1 MFQKLMW
8 LSSASI
14 NSTLNP
20 YNPLMKNKSPQQAI
34 RDIQHF
40 GEEGGVVP
48 VIDVASTSTFLDPK
62 DMERT
67 FEGELQGCYL
77 YSRHSN
83 PTVNIFGKKIAAMEN
98 AQAALGVA
106 SGMAAIACT
115 IDQIFR
121 NDKVKN
127 GHIIAS
133 RTVYGGTYALF
144 KNILPARGIEV
155 SFLEITDLKGI
166 ESAIRPD
173 TKIIYAET
181 LSNPLLAVS
190 DIQALSIICK
200 KHNLKLVI
208 DNTFT
213 PMIVQPLSLGADIV
227 IHSCTKYISGSSD
240 FIAGAIV
247 GSQEF
252 ISSLIDVNF
261 GSVMLTGPVMDPRVA
276 HELYL
281 RLDHLAL
288 RMKAHS
294 STAFFLANMMQ
305 NEQLPVIYPGLANH
319 PQHGLMKKIMN
330 ADYGF
335 GGILTLECRDA
346 DEARRLS
353 TSLQEEKFGLYAVSL
368 GFSRTLMSCSAKS
381 TSSEIPEEEQAAF
394 GLSQGLL
401 RFSIG
406 YTGEPEIMWERF
418 MKSYKKV
425 TS

>member
-1 MFQKLMW
+1 
-8 LSSASI
+8 
-14 NSTLNP
+14 
-20 YNPLMKNKSPQQAI
+20 MKKTSPHQAI

-67 FEGELQGCYL
+67 FLGELQGCYL

-83 PTVNIFGKKIAAMEN
+83 PTVNIFGKKIAAMES
-98 AQAALGVA
+98 AEAALGVA

-115 IDQIFR
+115 VDQIFL
-121 NDKVKN
+121 NEGVKK
-127 GHIIAS
+127 GHLIAS

-144 KNILPARGIEV
+144 KNILPSRGIDV
-155 SFLEITDLKGI
+155 TFKEITDLKAI
-166 ESAIRPD
+166 EAAIRPD
-173 TKIIYAET
+173 TKVIYAET

-190 DIQALSIICK
+190 DIKALSLICK
-200 KHNLKLVI
+200 KHQLKLVI

-213 PMIVQPLSLGADIV
+213 PMIVQPLLHGADVV

-240 FIAGAIV
+240 FIAGAII
-247 GSQEF
+247 GSEKF
-252 ISSLIDVNF
+252 IASLIDVNT

-281 RLDHLAL
+281 RLDHLEL

-294 STAFFLANMMQ
+294 NMAAFFANKMQ
-305 NEQLPVIYPGLANH
+305 AEKMPVIYPGLATH
-319 PQHGLMKKIMN
+319 PQHELLKNVMN
-330 ADYGF
+330 KDFGF
-335 GGILTLECRDA
+335 GGILTLDCVDA
-346 DEARRLS
+346 DQARRLA
-353 TSLQEEKFGLYAVSL
+353 TMLQDEKFGLYAVSL

-381 TSSEIPEEEQAAF
+381 TSSEIPEEEQKEI

-406 YTGEPEIMWERF
+406 YTGDPEVMWERF
-418 MKSYKKV
+418 LRSYKKV
-425 TS
+425 IG